1 MGIHELTGDS
11 QLVVKQM
18 NGEYRVNLLPYRDKA
33 LKLMGLFDSIT
44 LNHVGRT
51 GNDRADVL
59 ATLASRLV
67 MPDGKIYNSIRI
79 IRRDHPSRFEVGS
92 SSANSQ
98 RLSTNAEVETKTA
111 GSGGSF
117 SQYPISLRFSVLH
130 AFQKRDFLVLPLSTS
145 LVPRISRALDRPVH
159 WNGSVP
165 ISSNILI
172 CSKKS
177 CSETPLF
184 MLMLLM
190 GLLMLNNG

>member
-1 MGIHELTGDS
+1 M
-11 QLVVKQM
+11 
-18 NGEYRVNLLPYRDKA
+18 NLLPYRDKA

-130 AFQKRDFLVLPLSTS
+130 AFQKRDFL
-145 LVPRISRALDRPVH
+145 AF
-159 WNGSVP
+159 N
-165 ISSNILI
+165 ISSSQNFSGFGPPCTLEWE
-172 CSKKS
+172 CSHQFVFQHS
-177 CSETPLF
+177 HMFQEVVF
-184 MLMLLM
+184 
-190 GLLMLNNG
+190 